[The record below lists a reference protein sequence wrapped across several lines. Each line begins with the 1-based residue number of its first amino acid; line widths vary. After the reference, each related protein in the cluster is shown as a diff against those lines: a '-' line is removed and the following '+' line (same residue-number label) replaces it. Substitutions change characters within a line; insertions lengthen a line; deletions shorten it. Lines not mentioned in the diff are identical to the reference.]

1 MNLAAVQ
8 EVRNRSFA
16 PLNECKSALEEAN
29 GDVEGA
35 LVVLQKRGVL
45 RAAASASRDAREGVV
60 RSYVHNGKIAVL
72 VEVNCE
78 TDFAARN
85 PLFVKFVDDLAM
97 HIAAAN
103 PLGLDR
109 ESVQS
114 TREHT
119 VQLSIMDEEHAA
131 LSKKPPQ
138 VRQQIWDGKWNK
150 WYGEVCLLEQKSL
163 IDEKARTVEQI
174 RAELA
179 SQLGEN
185 VVVRRFVRWELG
197 DTLSKPIDPRSVTRV
212 C

>member
-1 MNLAAVQ
+1 MNLTAVQ

-16 PLNECKSALEEAN
+16 PLNECKSALEESN

-35 LVVLQKRGVL
+35 IVVLQKRGVL
-45 RAAASASRDAREGVV
+45 RAAASAAREAREGVV

-85 PLFVKFVDDLAM
+85 PLFTQFVDDVAM

-103 PLGLDR
+103 PLSLNR
-109 ESVQS
+109 EDVQKTS
-114 TREHT
+114 AFNTQRSIFDAEQE
-119 VQLSIMDEEHAA
+119 QLSN
-131 LSKKPPQ
+131 KPAQ
-138 VRQQIWDGKWNK
+138 VRQKIWDGKWDK
-150 WYGEVCLLEQKSL
+150 WYSEVCLIEQKSL
-163 IDEKARTVEQI
+163 VVEGSKTIEQL
-174 RAELA
+174 RAQLS

-197 DTLSKPIDPRSVTRV
+197 S
-212 C
+212 

>member
-45 RAAASASRDAREGVV
+45 RAATSASREAKEGIV

-85 PLFVKFVDDLAM
+85 PLFVQFVDDLAM
-97 HIAAAN
+97 HVAAAN
-103 PLGLDR
+103 PPYLSRNDL
-109 ESVQS
+109 
-114 TREHT
+114 T
-119 VQLSIMDEEHAA
+119 VEVLRQAYEIAKADIPSGMPDVVVEKIVVGKMEKFYSDVCLVDQASLITQNGKTIEQLRAQLS
-131 LSKKPPQ
+131 
-138 VRQQIWDGKWNK
+138 
-150 WYGEVCLLEQKSL
+150 
-163 IDEKARTVEQI
+163 
-174 RAELA
+174 

-197 DTLSKPIDPRSVTRV
+197 S
-212 C
+212 

>member
-16 PLNECKSALEEAN
+16 PLNECRSALEEAK
-29 GDVEGA
+29 GDVEQA

-45 RAAASASRDAREGVV
+45 RAAASATRDAKEGTL

-85 PLFVKFVDDLAM
+85 PLFVQFVDELAM

-103 PLGLDR
+103 PPSLSRLDVDLKDIELRR
-109 ESVQS
+109 EIFAAEVPVGKPEAI
-114 TREHT
+114 REKII
-119 VQLSIMDEEHAA
+119 S
-131 LSKKPPQ
+131 
-138 VRQQIWDGKWNK
+138 GKFDK
-150 WYGEVCLLEQKSL
+150 WYSEVCLMEQPSL
-163 IDEKARTVEQI
+163 IVTGGKTIEQL
-174 RAELA
+174 RAQLS

-185 VVVRRFVRWELG
+185 VVVRRFTRWELG
-197 DTLSKPIDPRSVTRV
+197 DHLPAAVDPRSVTRA

>member
-16 PLNECKSALEEAN
+16 PLNECKSALEESK

-35 LVVLQKRGVL
+35 IVVLQKRGVL
-45 RAAASASRDAREGVV
+45 RAAASAAREAREGVV

-85 PLFVKFVDDLAM
+85 PLFTQFVDDVAM
-97 HIAAAN
+97 HVAAAN
-103 PLGLDR
+103 PLSLNR
-109 ESVQS
+109 EDVQQTS
-114 TREHT
+114 AFNTQRSIFDAEQE
-119 VQLSIMDEEHAA
+119 QLSN
-131 LSKKPPQ
+131 KPAQ
-138 VRQQIWDGKWNK
+138 VRQKIWDGKWDK
-150 WYGEVCLLEQKSL
+150 WYSEVCLMEQKSFV
-163 IDEKARTVEQI
+163 VEGGKTIEQL
-174 RAELA
+174 RAQLS

-197 DTLSKPIDPRSVTRV
+197 S
-212 C
+212 

>member
-45 RAAASASRDAREGVV
+45 RAATSASREAKEGIV

-85 PLFVKFVDDLAM
+85 PLFVQFVDDLAM
-97 HIAAAN
+97 HVAAAN
-103 PLGLDR
+103 PPYLSRNDL
-109 ESVQS
+109 
-114 TREHT
+114 T
-119 VQLSIMDEEHAA
+119 VEVLRQAYEIAKADIPSGKPDVVVEKIVVGKMEKFYSDVCLVDQASLITQNGKTIEQLRAQLS
-131 LSKKPPQ
+131 
-138 VRQQIWDGKWNK
+138 
-150 WYGEVCLLEQKSL
+150 
-163 IDEKARTVEQI
+163 
-174 RAELA
+174 

-197 DTLSKPIDPRSVTRV
+197 S
-212 C
+212 